1 MKRTPMTR
9 DTLKPK
15 RCAQCRDVFQP
26 SRTMQKVCG
35 VTCAT
40 EHAKRLAAQKAA
52 RANKAERKSLRE
64 ALEKAKTRG
73 AHLKELQT
81 AFNAWVRARD
91 AGKPCISCGR
101 FGQDMQAGHYRSVG
115 SSPATRFMPNNC
127 WLQCRQCNLYQHGS
141 PISYRINLIKRIG
154 LEAVEEL
161 EKDHPPL
168 KLTLAEILEMKA
180 YYRARTRDLKR
191 ASVNQLEE
199 SYV

>member
-1 MKRTPMTR
+1 MPLTR
-9 DTLKPK
+9 KSDLKPRACRVCK
-15 RCAQCRDVFQP
+15 SNFVPARSMQSACSVPCAV
-26 SRTMQKVCG
+26 
-35 VTCAT
+35 AW
-40 EHAKRLAAQKAA
+40 AKKLAAQKAA
-52 RANKAERKSLRE
+52 RANRAERKSLRE

-73 AHLKELQT
+73 AHLKELQA
-81 AFNAWVRARD
+81 AFNGWVRARD
-91 AGKPCISCGR
+91 AGQPCISCGR

-115 SSPATRFMPNNC
+115 SSAATRFMPNNC

-180 YYRARTRDLKR
+180 FYRAKVRELKK
-191 ASVNQLEE
+191 AAINQPEME
-199 SYV
+199 VA